1 MFDTN
6 QDKAEVMR
14 LNAENEKLWNA
25 NKQLA
30 QSFQRLTA
38 EIKRLKRNADTLKQT
53 VDMWQRAE
61 KVAFA
66 EIDEVLNKIENLNN
80 FGVISHE

>member
-1 MFDTN
+1 M
-6 QDKAEVMR
+6 
-14 LNAENEKLWNA
+14 LWGGQ
-25 NKQLA
+25 NK
-30 QSFQRLTA
+30 
-38 EIKRLKRNADTLKQT
+38 KGLKRNADTLKQT